1 MTTDDGQ
8 PKEMDSF
15 LALAEERGLW
25 HPVNHPE
32 IQAWSQRVLALSM
45 QKLVDV
51 LVRSRSLS
59 LILVS
64 SADKFSF
71 VATACH
77 PR

>member
-45 QKLVDV
+45 QKFVDV
-51 LVRSRSLS
+51 LVSFGFFSSRFIANPAHRL
-59 LILVS
+59 
-64 SADKFSF
+64 
-71 VATACH
+71 
-77 PR
+77 

>member
-25 HPVNHPE
+25 HPGNHPE

-51 LVRSRSLS
+51 LVRSLALTRAC
-59 LILVS
+59 LI
-64 SADKFSF
+64 
-71 VATACH
+71 
-77 PR
+77 R